1 MRGNMVRLG
10 AGRRR
15 GQTRADRPTRP
26 WTSQVIEVAWLA
38 GFLSVVLAFDGELR
52 VAFAE
57 QPKQIAL
64 HLAAGVIAI
73 TWALELVLY
82 SERLV
87 SPPSLRI
94 WLGKSPSRWA
104 LISVALFAVVAV
116 LSTTFSRAPEVSLWG
131 RNYAGLGSELYSFLS
146 LLILFAAVALRLRGR
161 DQIQR
166 VVYAFVVAGTVASAY
181 AVSQHFG
188 WDPGS
193 GEEPTE
199 GLRHSAQSR
208 VWSTQLNPIFF
219 GSFLVMTLP
228 ITVIAVMWEAASG
241 RSRRWWSLLVLA
253 VGLQIAALW
262 FTGSRG
268 PMAGTAV
275 GAIVLITVAVIKLDR
290 TVLLRTLV
298 VSAGGF
304 VLAFVLAATPIGGG
318 RGAGAILGGFAEV
331 GDVGL
336 ALAGG
341 DQTADSGFTGRVG
354 IWRGAIELATSWET
368 HPPEFGATSILRP
381 VFGFG
386 PDMYAYSY
394 PLTAN
399 ARDSISVGH
408 AHNFLL
414 QILLEMGVAGLVT
427 FLAVAFLTLAALI
440 RILWPGS
447 SPRPDLWMTIL
458 AIGLVGALAG
468 RAMEQM
474 AGVARIGDLAPFW
487 ILMGLVVALSETIG
501 TGSDLSEVPTRR
513 TGRAKPTT
521 EISVSVLVSWI
532 VAVTVIMVALGTFI
546 LQDVQQFRGSRA
558 AVQAA
563 QLAQKGL
570 GSEALL
576 ELQRAIDL
584 APGVSDYPT
593 TLFEFVRSS
602 ALGDDD
608 LANRQVLLELGR
620 AALIK
625 YSERDPFD
633 IETQQLLALAAVNL
647 FEEGR
652 EDLREEVIGRYIDL
666 GESVPNFY
674 DFQSVVAQGFLIA
687 GENELALAAANYS
700 IALEQGDTHSWW
712 VRGVALNNLGQHSG
726 SAAAFERAIAIR
738 PEDRYSALAHRDYG
752 DLLESQGRL
761 DEAAEHR
768 FPQAEI
774 EAQ

>member
-1 MRGNMVRLG
+1 MVSLR

-15 GQTRADRPTRP
+15 RQMRAHRSTRP

-38 GFLSVVLAFDGELR
+38 GFLSVVLAFDDELR
-52 VAFAE
+52 VAFPE

-64 HLAAGVIAI
+64 HLSAGVIAI
-73 TWALELVLY
+73 TWALELVLH
-82 SERLV
+82 SEKLV
-87 SPPSLRI
+87 SPPSLRM

-131 RNYAGLGSELYSFLS
+131 RSYEGLGYELYSFLS

-166 VVYAFVVAGTVASAY
+166 VVYAFVVAGTLASAY

-188 WDPGS
+188 WDPIAS
-193 GEEPTE
+193 GEN
-199 GLRHSAQSR
+199 SSR

-228 ITVIAVMWEAASG
+228 ITVIAVMWEATSG

-268 PMAGTAV
+268 PIAGIAV
-275 GAIVLITVAVIKLDR
+275 GAIVLIAVAVIKLDR
-290 TVLLRTLV
+290 PVLLRTLV

-304 VLAFVLAATPIGGG
+304 GLAFALIATPIGVGCG
-318 RGAGAILGGFAEV
+318 VGDILGGFAEV
-331 GDVGL
+331 GDAGL
-336 ALAGG
+336 ALTGG
-341 DQTADSGFTGRVG
+341 DQIVDSGLTGRVG

-368 HPPEFGATSILRP
+368 HPPESGATSILRP
-381 VFGFG
+381 LFGFG

-394 PLTAN
+394 PMTAK
-399 ARDSISVGH
+399 ARDSISIGH
-408 AHNFLL
+408 THNFLL
-414 QILLEMGVAGLVT
+414 QILLELGVAGLVT
-427 FLAVAFLTLAALI
+427 FLAVAFLILAALL

-447 SPRPDLWMTIL
+447 SPRPDLWITIL

-474 AGVARIGDLAPFW
+474 GGVARIGDLAPFW
-487 ILMGLVVALSETIG
+487 ILMGLVIALSETIR

-513 TGRAKPTT
+513 RGRATPTT
-521 EISVSVLVSWI
+521 GISVSGFVSWI
-532 VAVTVIMVALGTFI
+532 VGVTVIIVVLGTF
-546 LQDVQQFRGSRA
+546 LVQDVQQLRGGRA
-558 AVQAA
+558 AIHAA
-563 QLAQKGL
+563 ELAQNGNA
-570 GSEALL
+570 SQALL

-584 APGVSDYPT
+584 APGVSDYPII
-593 TLFEFVRSS
+593 LFNLARSS

-608 LANRQVLLELGR
+608 LANRQALLELGR
-620 AALIK
+620 ETLIK

-633 IETQQLLALAAVNL
+633 IATQQLSALAAATL
-647 FEEGR
+647 FVGGR

-666 GESVPNFY
+666 GQSVPNFY

-687 GENELALAAANYS
+687 GDNELALGAANYS
-700 IALEQGDTHSWW
+700 IALEQEETHSWW
-712 VRGVALNNLGQHSG
+712 VRAVALNNLGEQSE
-726 SAAAFERAIAIR
+726 SIAAFERAIAIR
-738 PEDRYSALAHRDYG
+738 PEDRHSALAHRDYG

-768 FPQAEI
+768 FRQAEI